1 MTERHEAIVK
11 SMAMIHR
18 SEHIFK
24 DSRLAETGLCVGQL
38 RYLFTLYKED
48 GLAQEAFV
56 KRFSVDKAN
65 VTRHIKRLMELGFL
79 RREQDQKDKRIQR
92 IFLTEKGL
100 AQKTL
105 IEGLTEQ
112 WNDCLTAG
120 FSEQERSEFF
130 RLVVQMAENA
140 TCAAKKEESV

>member
-24 DSRLAETGLCVGQL
+24 DSRLKETGLCVGQL

-65 VTRHIKRLMELGFL
+65 VTRHIKRLLKFGFV
-79 RREQDQKDKRIQR
+79 RCEQDQKDKRIQR

-100 AQKTL
+100 AHRSL
-105 IEGLTEQ
+105 IEELTEQ

-120 FSEQERSEFF
+120 FTEQERADFF
-130 RLVVQMAENA
+130 RLIVQMAENA
-140 TCAAKKEESV
+140 THVAKKEEHI